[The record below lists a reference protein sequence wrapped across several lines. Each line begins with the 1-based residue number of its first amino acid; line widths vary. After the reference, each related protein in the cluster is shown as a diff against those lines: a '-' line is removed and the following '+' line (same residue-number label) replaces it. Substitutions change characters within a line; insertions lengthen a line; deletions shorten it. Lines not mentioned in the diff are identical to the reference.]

1 MVMYREL
8 LGEMVKK
15 SITKKQLAKNIGVSE
30 KTLFNKLN
38 GKTDFT
44 WNEVKK
50 IRKIVSPSSSLEE
63 LFQC

>member
-1 MVMYREL
+1 MYREL

-15 SITKKQLAKNIGVSE
+15 GLTKKRLAEKLGVTE

-50 IRKIVSPSSSLEE
+50 IRNIVSPTSSLEK
-63 LFQC
+63 LFEY

>member
-1 MVMYREL
+1 MYREL

-15 SITKKQLAKNIGVSE
+15 GLTKKRLAEKLGVTE

-44 WNEVKK
+44 WNEVKR
-50 IRKIVSPSSSLEE
+50 IRSIVSPTSSLEK
-63 LFQC
+63 LFEF